1 MWGPACKLESVA
13 CSCSTF
19 QQVLPDQCFVDGNVA
34 AGLEQFVL
42 WLGNC
47 NSIAKASAAS
57 TFFPA
62 KASWK
67 SQSLLLLDEWLK
79 RNRLPRTLR
88 PLFGAFC
95 EAQSARHLQAFEE
108 TDRLT
113 WNKVQQVKAKLHHL
127 LFFIMKIIIQTM

>member
-1 MWGPACKLESVA
+1 MWDPACKLESVA
-13 CSCSTF
+13 CSCSNF

-34 AGLEQFVL
+34 AGLEQFEL

-47 NSIAKASAAS
+47 NSIAKASTAS

-88 PLFGAFC
+88 PLFEPFC
-95 EAQSARHLQAFEE
+95 EAQWPRHLQALEE

-113 WNKVQQVKAKLHHL
+113 WNKVQQVKAKL
-127 LFFIMKIIIQTM
+127 MKIIIQTM